1 MGKGAP
7 VILTQP
13 FVSSLGAFGKVWL
26 VTAQEDKVPY
36 ALKTIGKRQLLE
48 SNQVKGVLREKQ
60 IMASIEH
67 PFILPLI
74 GSFQD
79 ETNLYLLLPLIQGGE
94 LFNVVHTDK
103 HDGLSNENSRFYG
116 GCILEALGHLHARNI
131 VYRDMK
137 PENALID
144 SKGYCIMVDLGF
156 AKIVTDKTYTLCGT
170 PEYLAPEIILS
181 KGHDKAV
188 DYWSFG
194 VLVYEMLVGKS
205 PFYFHGTDQISLFKR
220 IVMVKY
226 TCPSLVSDTAQDL
239 IKGLLTRRQ
248 TSRLGNMSRG
258 YLDVKEHPW
267 FEKFDFD
274 KLMNYKLKAP
284 WIPSIKNPLDASH
297 FDNFSREE
305 REEDTGHPL
314 SSKEQEIFKA
324 F

>member
-1 MGKGAP
+1 
-7 VILTQP
+7 
-13 FVSSLGAFGKVWL
+13 L
-26 VTAQEDKVPY
+26 VTAQTKEQVPY
-36 ALKTIGKRQLLE
+36 ALKTINKRQLIDA
-48 SNQVKGVLREKQ
+48 NQVRGVLREKQ

-94 LFNVVHTDK
+94 LFNVVHTNK
-103 HDGLSNENSRFYG
+103 RDGISNADSMFYG
-116 GCILEALGHLHARNI
+116 GCILEALGHLHARSI

-144 SKGYCIMVDLGF
+144 AKGYCIMVDLGF
-156 AKIVTDKTYTLCGT
+156 AKIVMDKTYTLCGT
-170 PEYLAPEIILS
+170 PEYLAPEIIMS

-194 VLVYEMLVGKS
+194 VLVYEMLVGRS
-205 PFYFHGTDQISLFKR
+205 PFYLQGTDQMSLFKR

-226 TCPSLVSDTAQDL
+226 SCPSVVDDKAEDL

-248 TSRLGNMSRG
+248 TSRLGNLSRG
-258 YLDVKEHPW
+258 YLDVKEHAW
-267 FEKFDFD
+267 FKGLDFN
-274 KLMNYKLKAP
+274 KLLNYELKSP
-284 WIPSIKNPLDASH
+284 WIPSIRDPLDASH

-305 REEDTGHPL
+305 KENDRGRPI
-314 SSKEQEIFKA
+314 SSKEQELFRS